1 MIVADTDVLVD
12 FLHGRDPGADRVALE
27 LETGPL
33 ATTVL
38 SRFELLAG
46 ARSEK
51 QRSAVLVLLEGLVT
65 LPLGA
70 DAADRAA
77 DVRRRLQAAG
87 QDIGMAD
94 SLIAGIVLQRRAILL
109 TRNRRHFARVPDL
122 TLAAQPDDL
131 ESR

>member
-12 FLHGRDPGADRVALE
+12 FLRGHGPGADRVEIE
-27 LETGPL
+27 LGSGPL
-33 ATTVL
+33 ATTVVT
-38 SRFELLAG
+38 RFELLAG
-46 ARSEK
+46 ARTDH
-51 QRSAVLVLLEGLVT
+51 QRSAVLMLLEGLVI
-65 LPLGA
+65 LPLDS

-77 DVRRRLQAAG
+77 QVRRGLQVAG

-94 SLIAGIVLQRRAILL
+94 SLIAGIVLERRAILL